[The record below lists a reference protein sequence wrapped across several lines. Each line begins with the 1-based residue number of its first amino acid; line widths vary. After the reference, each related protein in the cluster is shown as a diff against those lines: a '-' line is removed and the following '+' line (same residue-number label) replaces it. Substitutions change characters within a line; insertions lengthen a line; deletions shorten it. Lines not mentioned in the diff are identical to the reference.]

1 MVKLEFAYIIL
12 SMHKVLKI
20 ILAVFIVASVEG
32 SLVSAVSY
40 VNQTDIDVIAASNK
54 AYSDFIEVINDE
66 KSVANGAALAQ
77 AAAASSAFNNVASHT
92 FSSKLGIKYVKKSA
106 EVKKCAG
113 EIKVLLDKIAVVLRE
128 RDYNAANQYLAQTR
142 NSVKKY
148 SAAVEEVNK
157 AASESNLYAGCL
169 FLLTTIAAAAMV
181 IGSFIW
187 FAIGRSKRLNHSLLE
202 ARKAVALS
210 SLTPLAG
217 AVILYTT
224 FILTVS
230 TNSADGIYIVANVLI
245 LIGLASYV
253 SSIIKYIKLND
264 NTPTALPAHSTT
276 KNRR

>member
-12 SMHKVLKI
+12 IMLKIFKI
-20 ILAVFIVASVEG
+20 ILAMFVV
-32 SLVSAVSY
+32 VSAVGSFASAASY
-40 VNQTDIDVIAASNK
+40 ANQADIDIIAASNK
-54 AYSDFIEVINDE
+54 AYVDFIKAINDE

-77 AAAASSAFNNVASHT
+77 AAAASSTFNNVASHN
-92 FSSKLGIKYVKKSA
+92 FSSKLGVKYIKKSA
-106 EVKKCAG
+106 EVKKYAG

-128 RDYNAANQYLAQTR
+128 RDYNAANQYLEQTR

-187 FAIGRSKRLNHSLLE
+187 FAIGRSKRSLLE

-210 SLTPLAG
+210 SLAG

-224 FILTVS
+224 FILTGS

>member
-1 MVKLEFAYIIL
+1 MRKIF
-12 SMHKVLKI
+12 KI

-128 RDYNAANQYLAQTR
+128 RDYNAVNQYLEKTR

-148 SAAVEEVNK
+148 SAAIEEVNK
-157 AASESNLYAGCL
+157 AASESNSYAEYF
-169 FLLTTIAAAAMV
+169 FLLVTIATAAMAA
-181 IGSFIW
+181 GSFIW
-187 FAIGRSKRLNHSLLE
+187 FAIGRRKQSSPDLLA
-202 ARKAVALS
+202 ARKAAAFS
-210 SLTPLAG
+210 SLIPLVG
-217 AVILYTT
+217 AVVTYATFMLASNAGGTYT
-224 FILTVS
+224 
-230 TNSADGIYIVANVLI
+230 VAYGLI
-245 LIGLASYV
+245 LIGLASYI
-253 SSIIKYIKLND
+253 SSILRYIILAR
-264 NTPTALPAHSTT
+264 NTPTVSQDQSTIV
-276 KNRR
+276 K

>member
-1 MVKLEFAYIIL
+1 MVKLELAYIIL
-12 SMHKVLKI
+12 IMHKVLKI

-92 FSSKLGIKYVKKSA
+92 FYSKLGIKYVKKSA
-106 EVKKCAG
+106 EVKKCAR
-113 EIKVLLDKIAVVLRE
+113 EIKDLLDRVAVVLRE
-128 RDYNAANQYLAQTR
+128 RDYNAVNQYLEQTH

-224 FILTVS
+224 FILTGS

>member
-1 MVKLEFAYIIL
+1 MVKLEFTYIIL

-106 EVKKCAG
+106 EVKKCAR
-113 EIKVLLDKIAVVLRE
+113 EIKDLLDRVAVVLRE
-128 RDYNAANQYLAQTR
+128 RDYNTVNQYLEQIR
-142 NSVKKY
+142 DSVKKY
-148 SAAVEEVNK
+148 SAAIEEMNK
-157 AASESNLYAGCL
+157 AASESNSYAEYF
-169 FLLTTIAAAAMV
+169 FLLVAIAAAAMAV
-181 IGSFIW
+181 GSFVW
-187 FAIGRSKRLNHSLLE
+187 FAIGRSKQLSSGLLV

-210 SLTPLAG
+210 SLIPLAG
-217 AVILYTT
+217 AVVTYVTFMLASNAGGTYT
-224 FILTVS
+224 
-230 TNSADGIYIVANVLI
+230 VAYGLI
-245 LIGLASYV
+245 LIGLAAYV
-253 SSIIKYIKLND
+253 SSILRYIILAR
-264 NTPTALPAHSTT
+264 NTATALSDRSNTV
-276 KNRR
+276 K

>member
-1 MVKLEFAYIIL
+1 MVKLEFTYIIL

-106 EVKKCAG
+106 EVKKCAR
-113 EIKVLLDKIAVVLRE
+113 EIKDLLDRVAVVLRE
-128 RDYNAANQYLAQTR
+128 RDYNAVNQYLEQTH

-224 FILTVS
+224 FILTGS

>member
-54 AYSDFIEVINDE
+54 AYSYFIEVINDE

-77 AAAASSAFNNVASHT
+77 AAAASSAFNNVASHI

-106 EVKKCAG
+106 EVKKCAR
-113 EIKVLLDKIAVVLRE
+113 EIKDLLDRVAVVLRE
-128 RDYNAANQYLAQTR
+128 RDYNAVNQYLEQTH

-224 FILTVS
+224 FILTGS

>member
-77 AAAASSAFNNVASHT
+77 AAAASSAFNNVASHN
-92 FSSKLGIKYVKKSA
+92 FSSKLGVKYIKKSA
-106 EVKKCAG
+106 EVKKYAG

-128 RDYNAANQYLAQTR
+128 RDYNAVNQYLEQTR

-148 SAAVEEVNK
+148 SAAIEEVNK
-157 AASESNLYAGCL
+157 AASESNSYAEYF
-169 FLLTTIAAAAMV
+169 FLLVTIAAAAMAA
-181 IGSFIW
+181 GSFVW
-187 FAIGRSKRLNHSLLE
+187 FAIGRSKQPSPDLLA
-202 ARKAVALS
+202 ARKAVAFS
-210 SLTPLAG
+210 SLIPLVG
-217 AVILYTT
+217 AVVTYATFMLASNAGGTYT
-224 FILTVS
+224 
-230 TNSADGIYIVANVLI
+230 VAYGLI
-245 LIGLASYV
+245 LIGLASYI
-253 SSIIKYIKLND
+253 SSILRYIILAR
-264 NTPTALPAHSTT
+264 NTPTVSQDQSTT
-276 KNRR
+276 VK

>member
-1 MVKLEFAYIIL
+1 MVKLEFTYIIL
-12 SMHKVLKI
+12 SMHKILKI

-106 EVKKCAG
+106 EVKKCAR
-113 EIKVLLDKIAVVLRE
+113 EIKDLLDRVAVVLRE
-128 RDYNAANQYLAQTR
+128 RDYNAVNQYLEQTH

-224 FILTVS
+224 FILTGS

>member
-12 SMHKVLKI
+12 SMLKIFKI
-20 ILAVFIVASVEG
+20 ILAMFVV
-32 SLVSAVSY
+32 VSAGGSFASAASY
-40 VNQTDIDVIAASNK
+40 ANQSDIDIIATSNK
-54 AYSDFIEVINDE
+54 AYVDFIKAINDE
-66 KSVANGAALAQ
+66 KSVADGTVIAQ
-77 AAAASSAFNNVASHT
+77 TVAASSAFNNVASHN
-92 FSSKLGIKYVKKSA
+92 FSSKLGVKYIKKSA
-106 EVKKCAG
+106 EVKKYAR
-113 EIKVLLDKIAVVLRE
+113 EIKDLLDKVTVVLRE
-128 RDYNAANQYLAQTR
+128 KDYNTVNQYLEQIRDSA
-142 NSVKKY
+142 KKY

-187 FAIGRSKRLNHSLLE
+187 FAIGRSERLNHSLLE

-224 FILTVS
+224 FILTGS

>member
-106 EVKKCAG
+106 EVKKCAR
-113 EIKVLLDKIAVVLRE
+113 EIKDLLDRVAVVLRE
-128 RDYNAANQYLAQTR
+128 RDYNAVNQYLEQTH

-148 SAAVEEVNK
+148 STAVEEVNK

-224 FILTVS
+224 FILTGS

>member
-12 SMHKVLKI
+12 IMLKIFKI
-20 ILAVFIVASVEG
+20 ILAMFVV
-32 SLVSAVSY
+32 VSAVGSFASAASY
-40 VNQTDIDVIAASNK
+40 ANQADIDIIAASNK
-54 AYSDFIEVINDE
+54 AYVDFIKAINDE

-77 AAAASSAFNNVASHT
+77 AAAASSTFNNVASHN
-92 FSSKLGIKYVKKSA
+92 FSSKLGVKYIKKSA
-106 EVKKCAG
+106 EVKKYAG

-128 RDYNAANQYLAQTR
+128 RDYNAANQYLEQTR

-187 FAIGRSKRLNHSLLE
+187 FAIGRSKRSLLE

-224 FILTVS
+224 FILTGS

-245 LIGLASYV
+245 LIGVASYV

>member
-1 MVKLEFAYIIL
+1 
-12 SMHKVLKI
+12 MHKVLKI

-77 AAAASSAFNNVASHT
+77 AAAASSAFNNVASHN
-92 FSSKLGIKYVKKSA
+92 FSSKLGVKYIKKSA
-106 EVKKCAG
+106 EVKKCAR
-113 EIKVLLDKIAVVLRE
+113 EIKDLLDRVAVVLRE
-128 RDYNAANQYLAQTR
+128 RDYNAVNQYLEQTH

-224 FILTVS
+224 FILTGS